1 MSKTGKQRTHKVGTQ
16 TLRVNRVQPTTLGRM
31 PLYAICTP
39 DRWGLRYS
47 DEDPDRHD
55 QLMYPVARDYVRAIQ
70 NVLVTQVQWGDAYFG
85 PAGATPVL
93 KLHWPLDGKGQTDRL
108 ADLVRPIITAALTS
122 PTAGFGIPEHGVPIQ
137 LGLYAPSP
145 NNPPGEQGAFR
156 PNDWSLLLSVS
167 ELAPMFRIRKAEP
180 PSNMADRRQQLDPLK
195 VFADTLYH
203 EARHCQQWFWI
214 FALVQQH
221 PDNFETIPNI
231 AKWPSVLSNSYSTHN
246 TSEGKSQAQSI
257 VELTAKH
264 RIPNDTATL
273 ISLKRMAIGQYVY
286 TLNVWRRLKY
296 RPPYLAH
303 ATAMESEYQRAHA
316 AATDLLQHVGIG
328 GTPIDVDAMVAEPN
342 TCYCDYTA
350 RPWEND
356 AFFCGEMA
364 TAYWGAELGLAL
376 KTYQVDQCSRAY
388 ELADA
393 HHKLAVRVAGDRTG
407 AEDAD
412 GGH

>member
-214 FALVQQH
+214 YALVQQH

-231 AKWPSVLSNSYSTHN
+231 AKWPSVLSNSYATHN

>member
-85 PAGATPVL
+85 PKDATPTL
-93 KLHWPLDGKGQTDRL
+93 KLRWPIEIDDQKRL
-108 ADLVRPIITAALTS
+108 SVLIRPIITNALIST
-122 PTAGFGIPEHGVPIQ
+122 TAGFGIPESVIPSQ
-137 LGLYAPSP
+137 MGLYVPSP
-145 NNPPGEQGAFR
+145 DSPPGEQGAFR

-167 ELAPMFRIRKAEP
+167 ELVPMFRIRKAEP
-180 PSNMADRRQQLDPLK
+180 PSHTADRRHQLDPLK

-214 FALVQQH
+214 YALVQQH

-231 AKWPSVLSNSYSTHN
+231 AKWPAAMVHGQSARDAT
-246 TSEGKSQAQSI
+246 TSKSQAQTV
-257 VELTAKH
+257 VELAAKQP
-264 RIPNDTATL
+264 IPADTATL
-273 ISLKRMAIGQYVY
+273 ISLKRMAVGQYVY
-286 TLNVWRRLKY
+286 VLNVWRKY
-296 RPPYLAH
+296 NYLPPYLPNRASL
-303 ATAMESEYQRAHA
+303 EDEFQRARA
-316 AATDLLQHVGIG
+316 AAIDLLQHVGIG

-388 ELADA
+388 ELADS
-393 HHKLAVRVAGDRTG
+393 HHELAARFAGDRTG

-412 GGH
+412 GDH